1 MSPNYTERPRK
12 EIVTICL
19 DVEQFKLL
27 KKVLDIE
34 GSSSRSE
41 LIRKI
46 IDQYL
51 LDYWKMLRTLDLL
64 TDEQKRV
71 MRE

>member
-1 MSPNYTERPRK
+1 MIDDRPPRK
-12 EIVTICL
+12 EIITICL
-19 DVEQFKLL
+19 DVKQFKLL
-27 KKVLDIE
+27 EKVLNVE
-34 GSSSRSE
+34 QSSSRSE

-64 TDEQKRV
+64 TDEQKKV

>member
-1 MSPNYTERPRK
+1 MIDDRPPRK
-12 EIVTICL
+12 EIISICL
-19 DVEQFKLL
+19 DVKQFKLL
-27 KKVLDIE
+27 EKVLNVE
-34 GSSSRSE
+34 QSSSRSE

-64 TDEQKRV
+64 TDEQKKV